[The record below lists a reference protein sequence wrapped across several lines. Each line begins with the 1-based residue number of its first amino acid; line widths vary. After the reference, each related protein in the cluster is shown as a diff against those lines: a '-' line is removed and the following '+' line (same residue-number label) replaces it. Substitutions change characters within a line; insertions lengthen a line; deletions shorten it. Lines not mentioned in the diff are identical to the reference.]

1 MYIGSA
7 HSPKSEKLKP
17 TLGAHIAHRLYDLAH
32 EGPSNFRP
40 AKESTLHY
48 RLLVSGLI
56 GVWVF
61 WVKND
66 CSPKKEVL
74 AKELRE
80 DLIGF
85 YNNMYRLYGRP

>member
-1 MYIGSA
+1 MLLFG
-7 HSPKSEKLKP
+7 KTP
-17 TLGAHIAHRLYDLAH
+17 TDLRDRMIESTYRLYDLAH